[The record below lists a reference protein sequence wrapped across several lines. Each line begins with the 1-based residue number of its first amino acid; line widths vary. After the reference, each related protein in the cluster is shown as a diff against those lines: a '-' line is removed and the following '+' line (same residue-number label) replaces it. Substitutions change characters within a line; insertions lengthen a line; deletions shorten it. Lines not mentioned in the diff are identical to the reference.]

1 MKLQKTHT
9 LTISAKMKT
18 NIPSPNIFCT
28 EMLTQ
33 LFAHSLQVVQV
44 ISHGVGE
51 IHKNIKIQRAF
62 GWSKHLHI
70 HHLLLSGQKTHA
82 HLLWGHLR
90 LLKPNVDLLPL
101 KRRKKGKVKSLP
113 NTHKYLRMAE

>member
-33 LFAHSLQVVQV
+33 LFAHPLQVVQV

-51 IHKNIKIQRAF
+51 VHKNIKIQRAF

-90 LLKPNVDLLPL
+90 LLKPHVDLLHLREEKRVKL
-101 KRRKKGKVKSLP
+101 KVCP
-113 NTHKYLRMAE
+113 THINI